1 MNIQNIQNILKDDD
15 FKEVLKSI
23 IDAHMQLIIN
33 SNADESVIREQ
44 AYHKIAAVKELIGTL
59 EAIAA
64 GQVIDEHRFKIL

>member
-23 IDAHMQLIIN
+23 IDAHMQIIIN

-44 AYHKIAAVKELIGTL
+44 AYHKIAAVNELIGTL

-64 GQVIDEHRFKIL
+64 GQVIDENRFKIL

>member
-33 SNADESVIREQ
+33 SNADENVIREQ

-64 GQVIDEHRFKIL
+64 GQVIDENRFKIL

>member
-1 MNIQNIQNILKDDD
+1 MNIQNIQNILKDED

-64 GQVIDEHRFKIL
+64 GQVIDENRFKIL

>member
-33 SNADESVIREQ
+33 SNADESIIREQ

-64 GQVIDEHRFKIL
+64 GQVIDENRFKIL

>member
-33 SNADESVIREQ
+33 SNANESVIREQ

-64 GQVIDEHRFKIL
+64 GQVIDENRFKIL

>member
-33 SNADESVIREQ
+33 SNADERVIREQ

-64 GQVIDEHRFKIL
+64 GQVIDENRFKIL

>member
-33 SNADESVIREQ
+33 SNADENVIREQ
-44 AYHKIAAVKELIGTL
+44 AYHKIAAVNELIGTL

-64 GQVIDEHRFKIL
+64 GQVIDENRFKIL

>member
-23 IDAHMQLIIN
+23 IDAHMQIIIN

-64 GQVIDEHRFKIL
+64 GQVIDENRFKIL

>member
-33 SNADESVIREQ
+33 SNSDESVIREQ
-44 AYHKIAAVKELIGTL
+44 AYHKIAAVNELIGTL

-64 GQVIDEHRFKIL
+64 GQVIDENRFKIL

>member
-23 IDAHMQLIIN
+23 IDAHTQLIIN
-33 SNADESVIREQ
+33 SNADESIIREQ
-44 AYHKIAAVKELIGTL
+44 AYHKIAAVNELIGTL

-64 GQVIDEHRFKIL
+64 GQVIDENRFKIL

>member
-1 MNIQNIQNILKDDD
+1 
-15 FKEVLKSI
+15 
-23 IDAHMQLIIN
+23 MQLIIN

-64 GQVIDEHRFKIL
+64 GQVIDENRFKIL

>member
-64 GQVIDEHRFKIL
+64 GQVIDENRFKIL

>member
-1 MNIQNIQNILKDDD
+1 MNIQNIQNILNDDD

-44 AYHKIAAVKELIGTL
+44 AYHKIAAVNELIGTL

-64 GQVIDEHRFKIL
+64 GQVIDENRFKIL